1 MKKSKLIF
9 LALLL
14 ALIAWVGAGT
24 AAAQDSDEETQDTSE
39 EATSDEATSDEATS
53 EEATSEEATS
63 EEATS
68 EEATSEE
75 ATSEEATSEEET
87 EVDEGTDTA
96 GEGTSEDA
104 DADDADADDA
114 DANDAPGTIVDVAVA
129 AGNFSTLVNAV
140 QAAGLADTLSGPGPF
155 TVFAP
160 TEEAFATALETL
172 NLSAEDL
179 LADTELLASVLTY
192 HVLPRSVPAATV
204 RTLDG
209 QSVQTVQGANVT
221 ISVDGDAVQINNN
234 ANVVTP
240 DIQAS
245 NGIIH
250 VIDAVLLPPS
260 GDDASDDMDMADDM
274 SDNMDDM
281 SGEELAATG
290 VNTSLLTIIALAV
303 VLAGAMLFGLGRR
316 LRNLQ

>member
-9 LALLL
+9 LALIL

-39 EATSDEATSDEATS
+39 EATSEEATSEEATS

-104 DADDADADDA
+104 DDADAD
-114 DANDAPGTIVDVAVA
+114 DAPGTIVDVAVA

-140 QAAGLADTLSGPGPF
+140 QAAGLVDTLSGPGPF

-179 LADTELLASVLTY
+179 LADTELASVLNY
-192 HVLPRSVPAATV
+192 HVLPQSVPAATV
-204 RTLDG
+204 LTLDG

-221 ISVDGDAVQINNN
+221 ISVDGDAVQINN

-260 GDDASDDMDMADDM
+260 FDDASDDMDMADDM
-274 SDNMDDM
+274 LDSMDDM